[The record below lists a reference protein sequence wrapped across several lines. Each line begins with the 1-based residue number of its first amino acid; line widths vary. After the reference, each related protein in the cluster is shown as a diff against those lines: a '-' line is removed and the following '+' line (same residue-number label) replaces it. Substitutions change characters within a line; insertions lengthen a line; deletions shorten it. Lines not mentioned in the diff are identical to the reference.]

1 MKLIPCRLR
10 QVVFDE
16 QTDSQTLFIGEI
28 GGERTFPI
36 VVGPLEAIAIDRA
49 VKGQPFQRPLT
60 HDLFANTL
68 ETLGSRIVE
77 VHINDCREGTYFA
90 DLVLKQADGK
100 RISIDSRPSDAI
112 AMQVRAQGAT
122 LLVADELLGDE

>member
-90 DLVLKQADGK
+90 DLVLEQADGK